1 MQKTVLHRHRAIG
14 VVAFLS
20 LSGVGIAACSPATND
35 AAAPVYL
42 MGTVAPDMFGKVS
55 PVMRHSVA
63 SASIERTEIAAT
75 ATPTGEP
82 IALAPSL
89 TASAAAAQPASDVVP
104 LDDPPAPAKPAA
116 KPALL
121 VANPAPMSARFMPA
135 PNLSASMLE
144 PAPAETAAQAGD
156 AAHRC
161 CICTACPDSGPA
173 ACHDGGGTAS
183 YRAERR
189 RIGARRARPGS
200 GSCSSAH
207 HGHDPARRGN
217 CAAGHLRGAG
227 AGRYRHDRGDH
238 QRQGRSPRPLPAAL
252 LLRALAAPPRR
263 RSPAARPE

>member
-14 VVAFLS
+14 VVALLS
-20 LSGVGIAACSPATND
+20 LSGVGIAACSPASED

-89 TASAAAAQPASDVVP
+89 TASAAAVQPASDVIP
-104 LDDPPAPAKPAA
+104 LDDPPALAKPAA

-144 PAPAETAAQAGD
+144 RAPAETAAPKPETPPI
-156 AAHRC
+156 AA
-161 CICTACPDSGPA
+161 ASAPPA
-173 ACHDGGGTAS
+173 RIAAPQPVATVVAPPRTEPS
-183 YRAERR
+183 AAELARAEP
-189 RIGARRARPGS
+189 PGS

-207 HGHDPARRGN
+207 HGHDPARRGD

-227 AGRYRHDRGDH
+227 ARRYRHDRGDH

-252 LLRALAAPPRR
+252 LLRALTY
-263 RSPAARPE
+263 

>member
-89 TASAAAAQPASDVVP
+89 TASAAAAQPASDVIP
-104 LDDPPAPAKPAA
+104 LDDPPALAKPAA

-144 PAPAETAAQAGD
+144 PAPAETAAPKPETPPI
-156 AAHRC
+156 AAASAPPPR
-161 CICTACPDSGPA
+161 IAAPQPVTTVVAPPRTQPSAAELARAEPAPVPAPAPQPITAMTQPA
-173 ACHDGGGTAS
+173 AAIAPPVIS
-183 YRAERR
+183 AE
-189 RIGARRARPGS
+189 
-200 GSCSSAH
+200 
-207 HGHDPARRGN
+207 PARGDIATSGVVVSARDD
-217 CAAGHLRGAG
+217 R
-227 AGRYRHDRGDH
+227 AGRYR
-238 QRQGRSPRPLPAAL
+238 PRYYY
-252 LLRALAAPPRR
+252 AP
-263 RSPAARPE
+263 

>member
-14 VVAFLS
+14 VVALLS

-89 TASAAAAQPASDVVP
+89 TASAAAAQPASDVIP
-104 LDDPPAPAKPAA
+104 LDDPPAPAKPVA

-144 PAPAETAAQAGD
+144 PAPAETAAPKPETPPI
-156 AAHRC
+156 AAASAPPPR
-161 CICTACPDSGPA
+161 IA
-173 ACHDGGGTAS
+173 APQPVTTVVAPPRTEPS
-183 YRAERR
+183 AAELARAE
-189 RIGARRARPGS
+189 
-200 GSCSSAH
+200 
-207 HGHDPARRGN
+207 PAPVP
-217 CAAGHLRGAG
+217 APAPQPITAMTQPAG
-227 AGRYRHDRGDH
+227 AIAPPVISAEPTRGDIATTGVIINAREDRPGRYR
-238 QRQGRSPRPLPAAL
+238 PRYYY
-252 LLRALAAPPRR
+252 AP
-263 RSPAARPE
+263 

>member
-14 VVAFLS
+14 VVALLS
-20 LSGVGIAACSPATND
+20 LSGVGIAACAPASED

-42 MGTVAPDMFGKVS
+42 MGTVSPDMFGKVS

-89 TASAAAAQPASDVVP
+89 TASAAAAQPASDVIP
-104 LDDPPAPAKPAA
+104 LDDPPALAKRAS

-144 PAPAETAAQAGD
+144 PAPAETAAPKPETPPI
-156 AAHRC
+156 AAASAPPPR
-161 CICTACPDSGPA
+161 IA
-173 ACHDGGGTAS
+173 APQPVTTVVAPPRTEPS
-183 YRAERR
+183 AAELARAELAPVPAPAPAPQPITAMTQPTPAIAPPVISAEPVRGD
-189 RIGARRARPGS
+189 IATSGVVVSARDDR
-200 GSCSSAH
+200 
-207 HGHDPARRGN
+207 
-217 CAAGHLRGAG
+217 
-227 AGRYRHDRGDH
+227 AGRYR
-238 QRQGRSPRPLPAAL
+238 PRYYY
-252 LLRALAAPPRR
+252 AP
-263 RSPAARPE
+263 